1 VPTPNVE
8 RENSKY
14 KVPVTAAE
22 IREMTAEDYQELVSA
37 PRAWPEIAAPRL
49 NNFVAVIYSKAEQ
62 KVSEGV
68 KNRGSSQKGPNL
80 LNRP

>member
-49 NNFVAVIYSKAEQ
+49 NNFVAVIYRRLSRKS
-62 KVSEGV
+62 V
-68 KNRGSSQKGPNL
+68 RG
-80 LNRP
+80 